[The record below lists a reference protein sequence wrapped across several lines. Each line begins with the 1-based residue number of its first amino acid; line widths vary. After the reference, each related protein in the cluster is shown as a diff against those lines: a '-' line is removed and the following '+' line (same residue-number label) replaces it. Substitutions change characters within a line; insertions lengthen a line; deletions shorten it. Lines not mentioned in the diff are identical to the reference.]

1 MDTTKR
7 ELSEILPQLLEA
19 RGITLEKLALSTGV
33 PKRFL
38 TALSQGDLK
47 NLPARPY
54 VRGYL
59 LRIASALD
67 VTPEIL
73 LEAYKDSARIPSS
86 DTGDLLPKNRF
97 ALKPVVWRNALIFVI
112 VISVL
117 GYLVFELNH
126 VLGIPTLAITSP
138 DTDVVKT
145 GTIRVEGLVT
155 VGDELMLNGEV
166 VYTDESGRF
175 SKEVALDPGLNT
187 LEFSV
192 KRFLGKET
200 KVTKQFFYEIIK

>member
-19 RGITLEKLALSTGV
+19 RNITLEKLTLSTGV

-54 VRGYL
+54 VHGYL

-67 VTPEIL
+67 INPEIL
-73 LEAYKDSARIPSS
+73 LEAYRDSARLPSS
-86 DTGDLLPKNRF
+86 GTDDLLPKNRF
-97 ALKPVVWRNALIFVI
+97 ALKPVVWRNALILVI
-112 VISVL
+112 TVSIL
-117 GYLVFELNH
+117 GYLAFELNH
-126 VLGIPTLAITSP
+126 VLGIPALTITSP
-138 DTDVVKT
+138 DTDIVKA
-145 GTIRVEGLVT
+145 GTIRVEGTVT
-155 VGDELMLNGEV
+155 VGDELKLNGEV
-166 VYTDESGRF
+166 VYTDERGRF

-187 LEFSV
+187 MEFSV
-192 KRFLGKET
+192 KRFLGRET
-200 KVTKQFFYEIIK
+200 KVTKQFFYEAPK